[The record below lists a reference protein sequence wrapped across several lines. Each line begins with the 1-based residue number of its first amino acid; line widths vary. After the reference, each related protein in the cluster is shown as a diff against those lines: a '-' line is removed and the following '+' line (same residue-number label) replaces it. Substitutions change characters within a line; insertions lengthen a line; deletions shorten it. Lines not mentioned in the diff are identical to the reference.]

1 MVSPGVLIVGAGV
14 AGPALAHWLA
24 RSGWRPT
31 VVERSRELRSG
42 GSAVVLRGPALAV
55 ADEMGIS
62 PQLRELRTRATHV
75 SLLDAGGRR
84 IARFPLNPDP
94 SRALEVTRS
103 DLSAVLNRRAADDA
117 EFVFD
122 DTVTAIEQDDSGVD
136 VTFRRAAP
144 RRFDLV
150 IGADGIHSAVRGLV
164 FGPERGFTTDLG
176 MHGATVPLAPD
187 AIDDPSEMT
196 VLGAPGRMLALHP
209 SRDTPLVNFTFRAA
223 PAHGY
228 DRHDVAL
235 RKRMVARAYAG
246 VGWRAPEFIAAYREH
261 PAPYF
266 DPLTNV
272 RLARWSRGRV
282 ALLGDAA
289 SATALLG
296 DGSSMAI
303 AGAHAL
309 SLALA
314 AHPGDHAR
322 AFRVYEAKHRREVE
336 KRQRR
341 VGLLASLMVP
351 RTRHG
356 LAVRN
361 AVARA
366 AGFGRGRQAQHA
378 EPA

>member
-1 MVSPGVLIVGAGV
+1 MVSPAVLIVGAGV

-42 GSAVVLRGPALAV
+42 GSAVVLRGPALPV

-62 PQLRELRTRATHV
+62 SRLRELRTRATHV
-75 SLLDAGGRR
+75 SLLGAGGRR
-84 IARFPLNPDP
+84 IARFPLNSNP
-94 SRALEVTRS
+94 SRAVEVTRS
-103 DLSAVLNRRAADDA
+103 DLSTVLNRRAADDA

-122 DTVTAIEQDDSGVD
+122 DTITAVEQDDSGVD

-150 IGADGIHSAVRGLV
+150 IGADGIHSAVRRLV
-164 FGPERGFTTDLG
+164 FGPEQRFTTDLG
-176 MHGATVPLAPD
+176 IHGATVPLAPG
-187 AIDDPSEMT
+187 AIDDPNEMI

-223 PAHGY
+223 HEY

-235 RKRMVARAYAG
+235 RKRIVAEVYAG
-246 VGWRAPEFIAAYREH
+246 VGWRAPEFVAAYQEH
-261 PAPYF
+261 PAPHF

-289 SATALLG
+289 SAAALLG

-314 AHPGDHAR
+314 AHPDDHAR

-351 RTRHG
+351 RTRCG

-366 AGFGRGRQAQHA
+366 AGFRHSR
-378 EPA
+378 PARRR